1 MCLHENIYSKLFH
14 RCNMRTL
21 GLQGQLE
28 QIFLELVLVLQKS
41 SLKLLWTSNFVE
53 RMTMVV
59 GAKGSCYDDG
69 LHTCK
74 FKWWLVG
81 SLAVRFHWANDSVK
95 GWGLANPLNT
105 SNVATKK
112 VAKFWRTSWLRQIVH
127 LFYKLFSFHHLFFA
141 SPFVW
146 GLKRG
151 HGCHWLGVQEQF

>member
-1 MCLHENIYSKLFH
+1 MKIYSKLFY

-53 RMTMVV
+53 RMLKWQWWLLVQKV
-59 GAKGSCYDDG
+59 
-69 LHTCK
+69 HCK

-81 SLAVRFHWANDSVK
+81 SLVVWFHWANDSAK

-105 SNVATKK
+105 LNVPTKK
-112 VAKFWRTSWLRQIVH
+112 VAKFWGTSWLRQIVH

-141 SPFVW
+141 SPLVW